1 MTYDQ
6 HQLIAQIQEAART
19 MEIAT
24 TQIHELKARIAGL
37 EEENAR
43 LRARLV
49 KAMAVIEH
57 YESPEQE

>member
-1 MTYDQ
+1 MSPDI
-6 HQLIAQIQEAART
+6 HALMAQINEAART

-24 TQIHELKARIAGL
+24 TQIHELRARIAGL
-37 EEENAR
+37 EEENQR

-57 YESPEQE
+57 YEGQ

>member
-1 MTYDQ
+1 MSPDI
-6 HQLIAQIQEAART
+6 HALMAQINEAART

-24 TQIHELKARIAGL
+24 TQIHELRARLATL

-57 YESPEQE
+57 YEGQ

>member
-1 MTYDQ
+1 MSPDI
-6 HQLIAQIQEAART
+6 HALMAQINEAART

-24 TQIHELKARIAGL
+24 TQIHELRARIAGL

-57 YESPEQE
+57 YEGK

>member
-1 MTYDQ
+1 MSPDI
-6 HQLIAQIQEAART
+6 HALMAQINEAART

-24 TQIHELKARIAGL
+24 TQIHELRARLTTL
-37 EEENAR
+37 EEENER

-57 YESPEQE
+57 YESPDQ

>member
-1 MTYDQ
+1 MSPDI
-6 HQLIAQIQEAART
+6 HALMAQINEAART

-24 TQIHELKARIAGL
+24 TQIHELRARIAHL
-37 EEENAR
+37 EEENGR

-57 YESPEQE
+57 YEGK

>member
-1 MTYDQ
+1 MSPDI
-6 HQLIAQIQEAART
+6 HALMAQINEAART

-24 TQIHELKARIAGL
+24 TQIHELRARLATL
-37 EEENAR
+37 EEENER

-57 YESPEQE
+57 YEGQ